1 VLLPK
6 SKRAIVLFLC
16 VFVLLGAGG
25 CDFFNRGGQ
34 ARPGERPLAVAYSI
48 ADERRD
54 GNQVIKRLVQARA
67 GTDER
72 VRITWRDA
80 EGDARRQER
89 DVEQFIKQKVDAV
102 VIQFVEPQM
111 GPGIVR
117 RLAMN
122 RIRVVALETFAPDAP
137 LDGYVASEQVR
148 AGEHQARYVV
158 RNRPAGAPG
167 RVLVLGGD
175 PADPIS
181 RNIIEGITTFMEGQ
195 PGFTV
200 ELREHPQGD
209 PGRAAAGV
217 REALAA
223 GPLGAVLAVDSR
235 MAVGAVEV
243 LRQRGLLNE
252 VLTVGVGAD
261 RTAAEALVAGD
272 HDAEVDVRPDLL
284 AQFSYDAAVGLARNG
299 HWAYETQITSGDYTV
314 PARMVPVR
322 LVQGNNAFLLRDYYG
337 DLTRGGGQQGGGQG
351 RRGGEDG
358 QEGQGQQ
365 QGGGEQQGQG
375 QQQQP
380 MTRLIIR
387 TQDGKTVEIDIP
399 GQIQSIEAQQEGGGR
414 QGGVQGQGGGQGG
427 SQGGG
432 Q

>member
-1 VLLPK
+1 MPRIKTTIVLL
-6 SKRAIVLFLC
+6 LFI
-16 VFVLLGAGG
+16 FILLGTGG
-25 CDFFNRGGQ
+25 CGILNRGGA
-34 ARPGERPLAVAYSI
+34 ARPAERPLAVAYSI

-54 GNQVIKRLVQARA
+54 GNQVIKRLVQERA

-89 DVEQFIKQKVDAV
+89 DVEQFIEQKVDAV
-102 VIQFVEPQM
+102 VIQLVEPQM

-137 LDGYVASEQVR
+137 LEAYVASEQVQ

-158 RNRPAGAPG
+158 RNLPAGAPG

-175 PADPIS
+175 PTDPIS
-181 RNIIEGITTFMEGQ
+181 RNIIEGITAFMENQ
-195 PGFTV
+195 AGFSV
-200 ELREHPQGD
+200 EVREHPQGD
-209 PGRAAAGV
+209 PGRAAATV
-217 REALAA
+217 HEALAA
-223 GPLGAVLAVDSR
+223 GPLGAVLATDSR
-235 MAVGAVEV
+235 MAVSAVEV

-252 VLTVGVGAD
+252 VMTVGVGAD

-284 AQFSYDAAVGLARNG
+284 AQFSYDAAVGLARDG

-314 PARMVPVR
+314 PTRLVPVR

-337 DLTRGGGQQGGGQG
+337 DLTRGGGRGGQGRQSGGGQGQGQQGGGQ
-351 RRGGEDG
+351 
-358 QEGQGQQ
+358 
-365 QGGGEQQGQG
+365 QQGQ

-380 MTRLIIR
+380 MTKLMIK
-387 TQDGKTVEIDIP
+387 TQDGKTVEIDVP
-399 GQIQSIEAQQEGGGR
+399 GEIKSIEAQRQDGGGQ
-414 QGGVQGQGGGQGG
+414 QGGQNGGQDGGGQG
-427 SQGGG
+427 SGG
-432 Q
+432 QNGS